1 VESWARVEEASD
13 RDLMARMAQGDQASL
28 SELMRRHHQRLYR
41 IALSY
46 LRDPEDALEVVQ
58 ETFVKAHRHCAR
70 WDGAAE
76 VTPWLTRI
84 AVNEAIDRYRRA
96 RRRKAA
102 EEPLSEEGA
111 HDGRWTADGPSPE
124 RTVLAR
130 ELGERIT
137 LALLALPEKQRAI
150 FVLRHH
156 HGMELHEIAATL
168 DMRLGTVKS
177 SLHRALERLRDL
189 LAGVAR

>member
-1 VESWARVEEASD
+1 MESSD
-13 RDLMARMAQGDQASL
+13 RELMARMAEGDQASL

-41 IALSY
+41 IALGY
-46 LRDPEDALEVVQ
+46 LRDAEDALEVVQ
-58 ETFVKAHRHCAR
+58 ETFVKAHRNAAR

-96 RRRKAA
+96 RRRRAA
-102 EEPLSEEGA
+102 EEPLTDEAG
-111 HDGRWTADGPSPE
+111 HDGRFSADGPSPE
-124 RTVLAR
+124 RSALAR

-137 LALLALPEKQRAI
+137 TALGALPEKQRAI
-150 FVLRHH
+150 FVLRHYQ
-156 HGMELHEIAATL
+156 GMELQEIAGTL
-168 DMRLGTVKS
+168 GLRLGTVKS
-177 SLHRALERLRDL
+177 GLHRALERLREL

>member
-1 VESWARVEEASD
+1 
-13 RDLMARMAQGDQASL
+13 MARMAQGDQASL